1 MPRQARLIPPGVV
14 VHIVSRFVNS
24 EFRICDSNARDD
36 YLLRLGTVAERT
48 DWEII
53 HFAVMSTHIH
63 LVGVSGEQDLE
74 GFMKALHTGAA
85 QWLNRQQNRHGPVFS
100 NRPTTVICGDR
111 TGGYVIAYVS
121 NNPGRAG
128 LVETAQQSTWTSH
141 GLYLDPCSAPAW
153 LNVERGLE
161 LAGFSA
167 SEKGRRGF
175 DDFVN
180 SLRREPRNDALSER
194 ALPSLRRKAREKV
207 GAPVELGVPVVDMS
221 ESGLVSAVS
230 LVTRVDVPV
239 RPRGHFSLEDVLML
253 VAGEL
258 SLAPAGLRSRNR
270 RRELCAGRRVAV
282 LVWVRYLNRP
292 SSEIASYLGI
302 STSAASG
309 LLHRRPDACRAL
321 QPVAE
326 RVVAKLIAS

>member
-14 VHIVSRFVNS
+14 VHIVCRFVNS
-24 EFRICDSNARDD
+24 EFRIRDSNARDD
-36 YLLRLGTVAERT
+36 YLVRLGTVAERT

-63 LVGVSGEQDLE
+63 LIGVSGEQDLE
-74 GFMKALHTGAA
+74 GFIKPLHIGTASALNKA
-85 QWLNRQQNRHGPVFS
+85 QNRHGPVFAG
-100 NRPTTVICGDR
+100 RPNTVICANR
-111 TGGYVIAYVS
+111 AVGYVIAYVS
-121 NNPGRAG
+121 NNPRRAG
-128 LVETAQQSTWTSH
+128 LVEVARDSQWTSH
-141 GLYLDPCSAPAW
+141 DLYLDPGSAPKW
-153 LNVERGLE
+153 LQVERGLE
-161 LAGFSA
+161 LAGFST

-180 SLRREPRNDALSER
+180 SLRWEPRNDALSER

-239 RPRGHFSLEDVLML
+239 RPRGHFSLEDVLAV

-258 SLAPAGLRSRNR
+258 SLAPADLRSRDR

-292 SSEIASYLGI
+292 SSEIAGYLGI

-326 RVVAKLIAS
+326 GVVAKLIAS